1 MKFSFSRWGLQR
13 SKGHNRAKFRTWEND
28 SRGGRP
34 HAVVVGGG
42 FAGASCASALTEAGV
57 SVTLL
62 EERAT
67 LGGRACSFKDGVTKQ
82 DVDNGQHL
90 FLGAYEDTRRFLSR
104 LGVDHRIQFNADGV
118 VPFVNRSGRWT
129 ELKPRFF
136 SGNPGLAVG
145 VLGFG
150 ALDVKDRILLIWGLT
165 RARYASPK
173 RVSDLT
179 AAQWLSYL
187 GQTPGTRRAFWDPL
201 CLATLNDR
209 PDQASAQAL
218 LTVLKKGL
226 LAGRKKGALG
236 FSTLALSRVW
246 SMELGPYLQRTGG
259 QIATRQ
265 KGVRF
270 LSDKNR
276 VTALET
282 ADGEMVCADVFVSAV
297 AMGEAL
303 NLLPAP
309 LAEIRHR
316 LMGQGTSPIA
326 AINLWFHTPPF
337 RDKMVGFLD
346 MDIQWAFNRETLW
359 GPTAAGQI
367 SVVISAAHD
376 HEAMTSNELIGLTL
390 ADLRRA
396 FPEFKEEPRHA
407 TVTWERHATPR
418 PTPAFYRARPTVETS
433 LDNFFLA
440 GDWVNVG
447 LPPTIET
454 ACRSGHRAAAL
465 ALAYL
470 STHSKEAVAC

>member
-1 MKFSFSRWGLQR
+1 M
-13 SKGHNRAKFRTWEND
+13 
-28 SRGGRP
+28 
-34 HAVVVGGG
+34 VGGG

-90 FLGAYEDTRRFLSR
+90 FLGAYEDTRRFLRR
-104 LGVDHRIQFNADGV
+104 LGVDHRIRFDTDGAIA
-118 VPFVNRSGRWT
+118 FVTRTGRWD
-129 ELKPRFF
+129 ELKPRLF
-136 SGNPGLAVG
+136 SGNTGLAVG
-145 VLGFG
+145 ILGFG

-187 GQTPGTRRAFWDPL
+187 GQTPGTRRGFWDPL

-209 PDQASAQAL
+209 PEQVSAQAL

-226 LAGRKKGALG
+226 LAGRRKGALG
-236 FSTLALSRVW
+236 FSTVALSRVW

-259 QIATRQ
+259 HIATRQ
-265 KGVRF
+265 KAASFGAPE
-270 LSDKNR
+270 NR
-276 VTALET
+276 VTEVELT
-282 ADGEMVCADVFVSAV
+282 DGTRVSADVFVSAV
-297 AMGEAL
+297 PMGEAL
-303 NLLPAP
+303 TLLPAP
-309 LAEIRHR
+309 LAALRQSLRE
-316 LMGQGTSPIA
+316 QGTSPIA
-326 AINLWFHTPPF
+326 AVNFWFHAPPF
-337 RDKMVGFLD
+337 REKMVGFLD

-359 GPTAAGQI
+359 GPTAAGQL
-367 SVVISAAHD
+367 SVVISAAQNY
-376 HEAMTSNELIGLTL
+376 EGLTSNEMIAL
-390 ADLRRA
+390 ALGDLRRA
-396 FPEFKEEPRHA
+396 FPDFKEEPRHA

-418 PTPAFYRARPTVETS
+418 PTPAFYRARPNVETA
-433 LDNFFLA
+433 LENFFLA

-470 STHSKEAVAC
+470 SNRTKETAPC